1 METLELMT
9 SKGNVV
15 LVRIKITT
23 YTDNGC
29 IYIGLE
35 SVDGELEEPFADVT
49 VNLGGD
55 AIEYCGYLDTG
66 NLPELEAF
74 ITENGIGEHTG
85 FTKKSGFNEY
95 PFYVFNARRLQ
106 TLCPEGIAQYEQTL
120 RREQKVYKRL
130 RSR

>member
-9 SKGNVV
+9 SKGNTIV
-15 LVRIKITT
+15 VRIKINT
-23 YTDNGC
+23 YADNGC
-29 IYIGLE
+29 ICIGLV
-35 SVDGELEEPFADVT
+35 SLDGEFEEPYADVT
-49 VNLGGD
+49 VNLGGE
-55 AIEYCGYLDTG
+55 AIDYCGYLDTG

-106 TLCPEGIAQYEQTL
+106 ALCPEGIAQYEQAL
-120 RREQKVYKRL
+120 RREQKVYERQ
-130 RSR
+130 RTR